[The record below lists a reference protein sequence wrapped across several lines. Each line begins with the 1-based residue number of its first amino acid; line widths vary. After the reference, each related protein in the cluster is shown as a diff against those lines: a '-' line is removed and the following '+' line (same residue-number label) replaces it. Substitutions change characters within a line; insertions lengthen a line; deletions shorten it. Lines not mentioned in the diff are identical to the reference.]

1 MYGHESSNTLSRMTR
16 DSFNKKSKMKEIILA
31 DSGSYVSSVAN
42 ITNGKNLGLEQK
54 IHLMQ
59 RESISRGSIIK
70 PPGTSGGRIPQHF
83 GMDELPPMRFKGV
96 KQEFERSEYLPSNR
110 RDDDEEEET
119 KIVKRSQP
127 NQAFSRGSRRDKRKQ
142 FAIFPNGFDPHEELD
157 G

>member
-1 MYGHESSNTLSRMTR
+1 
-16 DSFNKKSKMKEIILA
+16 MKEIILA

-42 ITNGKNLGLEQK
+42 ITNGKNPGLEQK

-70 PPGTSGGRIPQHF
+70 PPGTSGGRLPQHF
-83 GMDELPPMRFKGV
+83 GMDELPPMRIKGV
-96 KQEFERSEYLPSNR
+96 KQEFERSEYLISNR
-110 RDDDEEEET
+110 KDVEEEET
-119 KIVKRSQP
+119 KVVKRSQP

-142 FAIFPNGFDPHEELD
+142 FAIFPDGFDPHEELE